1 MANEYEVTYL
11 LRPNLEEAEA
21 DQRAAAIAKS
31 LTSNGGEVLNVEKL
45 GKKRL
50 AYEMHDVREGIYVIM
65 RFRSETSAAKELE
78 RQLGLNE
85 DVLRALLI
93 RLDKQALEAEK
104 VAAAAPPVP
113 AQAQTPAE

>member
-11 LRPNLEEAEA
+11 LRPSLEDADV
-21 DQRAAAIAKS
+21 DQRSAAIAQSLKS
-31 LTSNGGEVLNVEKL
+31 GGGEVINVEKL

-50 AYEMHDVREGIYVIM
+50 AYEVGDVREGVYVVM
-65 RFRSETSAAKELE
+65 RFRSEADAAKELE

-93 RLDKQALEAEK
+93 RVDKQALEAEK
-104 VAAAAPPVP
+104 VGAASPPAP
-113 AQAQTPAE
+113 E